1 MPIVYVQAVHDGSV
15 SVGCVNSP
23 LDLKRLTARGPVW
36 AWYSMV
42 DEDAT
47 KFLTICNEAKV
58 RCGGEATA
66 IDVICATAQRTELF
80 PQPVIGWRTKVGE
93 EPLKADAA
101 AAILRSLTFYDEGEQ
116 VSMGI
121 LCNRA
126 RKYTH
131 SMMRSAAADLARAG
145 KVRLHVSTHPNS
157 KKIITKLSL
166 P

>member
-1 MPIVYVQAVHDGSV
+1 MPIVYVQAIHDGSV
-15 SVGCVNSP
+15 GVGCVATP

-42 DEDAT
+42 DEDAMA
-47 KFLTICNEAKV
+47 FLTICNEAKV
-58 RCGGEATA
+58 RAGPSASA
-66 IDVICATAQRTELF
+66 IDVICATAKRTELF
-80 PQPVIGWRTKVGE
+80 PQPVIGWRTKAGE
-93 EPLKADAA
+93 EPLKEDAA
-101 AAILRSLTFYDEGEQ
+101 AAIMRSLNCFDAGER

-121 LCNRA
+121 LCNRS

-145 KVRLHVSTHPNS
+145 KVKLHVSTHPHS
-157 KKIITKLSL
+157 QKIITKLSL

>member
-15 SVGCVNSP
+15 SVGCVATP

-36 AWYSMV
+36 SWYSMV

-58 RCGGEATA
+58 RAGDGATA
-66 IDVICATAQRTELF
+66 IDVICATAKRTELF
-80 PQPVIGWRTKVGE
+80 PQPVIGWRTKAGE
-93 EPLKADAA
+93 EPVKADAA
-101 AAILRSLTFYDEGEQ
+101 AAIMRSLGFFDKGDQ
-116 VSMGI
+116 VSMGV
-121 LCNRA
+121 LCNRS

-145 KVRLHVSTHPNS
+145 QVRLHVSTHPHS
-157 KKIITKLSL
+157 KKVITKLSL